1 MILIKK
7 YLTIPYTRN
16 EIEHTSE
23 FYIMKDSKGNKYYF
37 SKTENPEWQDA
48 FSMATYYS
56 NGTGHNEGIPRNPT
70 AGVAKYF

>member
-1 MILIKK
+1 
-7 YLTIPYTRN
+7 
-16 EIEHTSE
+16 
-23 FYIMKDSKGNKYYF
+23 MKDSKGNKYYF

-56 NGTGHNEGIPRNPT
+56 NGTEHNEGIPRNPT